1 MKPALLIMI
10 GALLVGCTTTKHQ
23 LSPELCPE
31 APEVVL
37 PEPPSAVTE
46 EPAAEDFLGRLLKQ
60 FEKGGQK

>member
-1 MKPALLIMI
+1 MKPALFIMI
-10 GALLVGCTTTKHQ
+10 MALVGCTTTKHQ

-46 EPAAEDFLGRLLKQ
+46 DPAAEDFLGRLLKQ
-60 FEKGGQK
+60 FEKGDKK